1 MHRVV
6 VLFVVHVKVSQAK
19 VSKES
24 SIHVYFVWCVIHKSF
39 TLLTLTTVFIL
50 SVHPLCSQ
58 VCKDN
63 SCNNNEA
70 CIGANIDY
78 VVGPSCGRERSC
90 AFATIGSV
98 DSGCGRGG
106 SISSRFMC
114 QAATIGSVVSSCN
127 DEFSCLRAQLSGVDL
142 INSCNA
148 VNSCQDT
155 KGYGAFEELIDCC
168 SDQSSQC
175 IDKDGLDIV
184 VDGCVS
190 VKCALLFVFI

>member
-1 MHRVV
+1 MYI
-6 VLFVVHVKVSQAK
+6 LFG
-19 VSKES
+19 
-24 SIHVYFVWCVIHKSF
+24 VIHKSF

-58 VCKDN
+58 VCKDK
-63 SCNNNEA
+63 SCNNIEA

-78 VVGPSCGRERSC
+78 VVGPSCNRERSC

-98 DSGCGRGG
+98 DSGCGTG
-106 SISSRFMC
+106 SSSSSRFMC
-114 QAATIGSVVSSCN
+114 EAATIGSVVSSCT
-127 DEFSCLRAQLSGVDL
+127 DDQSCRGAQLSDVDL

-148 VNSCQDT
+148 DT
-155 KGYGAFEELIDCC
+155 ACRSVKGYGAFEELIDCC
-168 SDQSSQC
+168 NDAVFQC
-175 IDKDGLDIV
+175 KDKDGLDIV